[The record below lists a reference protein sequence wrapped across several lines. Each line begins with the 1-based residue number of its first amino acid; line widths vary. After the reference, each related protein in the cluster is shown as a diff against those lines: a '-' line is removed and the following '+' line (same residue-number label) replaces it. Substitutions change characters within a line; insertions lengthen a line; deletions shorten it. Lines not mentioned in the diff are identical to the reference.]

1 MPIDVV
7 FFGSPE
13 FAVPALN
20 ALARDSRFNVLLAVT
35 QPDRPAGRGK
45 HFRPPAVKLAAA
57 ELGIPVWQ
65 PESLRSP
72 EAVAFL
78 NDHPADLYVVS
89 AYGEIFRREVLALP
103 AHGVLNIHPSLLP
116 RYRGSSPV
124 QEAIMNGESETGVSI
139 IQMVRKLD
147 SGPIL
152 AQSVVPLSGTE
163 TAGRLGERLA
173 EVSGRML
180 GDVAA
185 DWVAGKMQ
193 ARPQVEELAT
203 YTRELTKAE
212 GRIDWRRPA
221 EEIERRRR
229 AMSPWPGAWTMLD
242 GKRLKV
248 LELDISREQPSP
260 PGTITRTGNAILVG
274 TGTSPIRLLR
284 VQPEG
289 RREVDATEW
298 YRGAHLSPEA
308 RFDISTDDGVD
319 R

>member
-20 ALARDSRFNVLLAVT
+20 ALAGDARFNVLVAVT

-45 HFRPPAVKLAAA
+45 QVRPPEVKLAAV
-57 ELGIPVWQ
+57 ERGIPVWQ

-78 NDHPADLYVVS
+78 KAHPADLYVVS

-116 RYRGSSPV
+116 RHRGSAPI
-124 QEAIMNGESETGVSI
+124 QTAILNGESETGVSV

-147 SGPIL
+147 SGPIVT
-152 AQSVVPLSGTE
+152 QTRVPLSGTE
-163 TAGRLGERLA
+163 TAERLSEQLA
-173 EVSGRML
+173 ELSGRMIP
-180 GDVAA
+180 DVAA
-185 DWVAGKMQ
+185 DWVAGKIQ
-193 ARPQVEELAT
+193 VRPQVEEQAT

-221 EEIERRRR
+221 VEIERRTR
-229 AMSPWPGAWTMLD
+229 AMSPWPGAWTILD
-242 GKRLKV
+242 GKRLRL
-248 LELDISREQPSP
+248 LELDISHEQSHL
-260 PGTITRTGNAILVG
+260 PGTITRIGNAILVG

-289 RREVDATEW
+289 RREVHAEEW
-298 YRGAHLSPEA
+298 YRGARLSPEA
-308 RFDISTDDGVD
+308 RFEIFTDGSVG
-319 R
+319 

>member
-1 MPIDVV
+1 MPINVV

-13 FAVPALN
+13 FAVPAIN
-20 ALARDSRFNVLLAVT
+20 ALARDPRFNVLLAVT

-45 HFRPPAVKLAAA
+45 QLRPPAVKLAAA

-65 PESLRSP
+65 PESLRFP

-78 NDHPADLYVVS
+78 KDHPADLYVVS
-89 AYGEIFRREVLALP
+89 AYGEIFRREVLELP

-116 RYRGSSPV
+116 HYRGSAPV
-124 QEAIMNGESETGVSI
+124 QAAILNGESETGVSI

-152 AQSVVPLSGTE
+152 AQSTMPLSGTE
-163 TAGRLGERLA
+163 TAGSLSERLA
-173 EVSGRML
+173 GLSGRMIP
-180 GDVAA
+180 DVAA
-185 DWVAGKMQ
+185 DWVAGTIH
-193 ARPQVEELAT
+193 ARPQTEDLAT

-212 GRIDWRRPA
+212 GRIDWRQPA
-221 EEIERRRR
+221 EEIERRTR
-229 AMSPWPGAWTMLD
+229 AMSPWPGTWTMID

-248 LELDISREQPSP
+248 LELDISRKHLLP
-260 PGTITRTGNAILVG
+260 PGTITRSGAVILVG

-289 RREVDATEW
+289 RREVSAEEW
-298 YRGAHLSPEA
+298 YRGARLGPEA
-308 RFDISTDDGVD
+308 RFENPADDGG
-319 R
+319 